1 MREWAGQAVMMTM
14 QFFGPMPVLELPL
27 RDSDAD
33 SLHKVLVCPERR
45 VVGVRRACA
54 AQAVMMTML
63 MHCATLSFAEQMPI
77 LERPVPF
84 AEFAWRDL
92 VKMPI
97 SHSSANL
104 FCIHDED
111 DKREV
116 RLKMRRWSKNGGL
129 ANEIGSRETDDS
141 PGPSAAP
148 LILRLASSDYYMVVY
163 LFPMP
168 YTHAVLEMCIRVIY
182 VPSLRHEC
190 LINWHKLQDRQFVGR
205 CEQIVRSSDLLLRH
219 TVLAYYWRSTR

>member
-1 MREWAGQAVMMTM
+1 MREWVGQAVMMTM

-27 RDSDAD
+27 RDSDTD
-33 SLHKVLVCPERR
+33 SLHKASVCLERR
-45 VVGVRRACA
+45 VVGVCEACA
-54 AQAVMMTML
+54 VQAVMMTML

-77 LERPVPF
+77 LERPMPVTNC
-84 AEFAWRDL
+84 AWRDL

-104 FCIHDED
+104 CCIHDED

-148 LILRLASSDYYMVVY
+148 LILRLASSDCYKVVY

-168 YTHAVLEMCIRVIY
+168 YTHGVLELCIRVIC

-190 LINWHKLQDRQFVGR
+190 LINWHKLQDRQVVER
-205 CEQIVRSSDLLLRH
+205 CEQIVRSSDLFLHH
-219 TVLAYYWRSTR
+219 TVLAYCWGSTR

>member
-1 MREWAGQAVMMTM
+1 
-14 QFFGPMPVLELPL
+14 L
-27 RDSDAD
+27 RDSGAD
-33 SLHKVLVCPERR
+33 SLHKALVCPERR
-45 VVGVRRACA
+45 VVGVRGACA
-54 AQAVMMTML
+54 VQAVMMTML

-97 SHSSANL
+97 SHSSANVC
-104 FCIHDED
+104 CIHDED
-111 DKREV
+111 VKREV
-116 RLKMRRWSKNGGL
+116 RLKMRRWSKSGGS
-129 ANEIGSRETDDS
+129 ANEIGGKETDDS

-148 LILRLASSDYYMVVY
+148 LILRLASSDCYKVVY

-168 YTHAVLEMCIRVIY
+168 YTHAVLEMCIRVIC

-190 LINWHKLQDRQFVGR
+190 LINWHKLQDRQVVER
-205 CEQIVRSSDLLLRH
+205 CEQIVRSSDLLLH
-219 TVLAYYWRSTR
+219 HIVLAYHWRFTR

>member
-1 MREWAGQAVMMTM
+1 MMTM

-27 RDSDAD
+27 RDSDTD
-33 SLHKVLVCPERR
+33 SLHKASVCLERHA
-45 VVGVRRACA
+45 VGVCEACA
-54 AQAVMMTML
+54 VQAVMMTML

-77 LERPVPF
+77 LERPMPVTNC
-84 AEFAWRDL
+84 AWRDL

-104 FCIHDED
+104 CCIHDED

-148 LILRLASSDYYMVVY
+148 LILRLASSDYYIVAY

-168 YTHAVLEMCIRVIY
+168 YTHAVLGMCIRVIC

-190 LINWHKLQDRQFVGR
+190 LINWHKLQDRQVVER
-205 CEQIVRSSDLLLRH
+205 CEQIVRSSDLFLHH
-219 TVLAYYWRSTR
+219 TVLAYCWGSTR

>member
-1 MREWAGQAVMMTM
+1 
-14 QFFGPMPVLELPL
+14 MPVLELPL
-27 RDSDAD
+27 RDSGAD
-33 SLHKVLVCPERR
+33 SLHKALVCPERR
-45 VVGVRRACA
+45 VVGVRGACA
-54 AQAVMMTML
+54 VQAVMMTML

-97 SHSSANL
+97 SHSSANVC
-104 FCIHDED
+104 CIHDED

-116 RLKMRRWSKNGGL
+116 RLKMRRWSESGGS
-129 ANEIGSRETDDS
+129 ANEIGGKETDDS

-148 LILRLASSDYYMVVY
+148 LILRLASSDCYKVVY

-168 YTHAVLEMCIRVIY
+168 YTHAVLEMCIRVIC

-190 LINWHKLQDRQFVGR
+190 LINWHKLQDRQVVER
-205 CEQIVRSSDLLLRH
+205 CEQIVRSSDLLLH
-219 TVLAYYWRSTR
+219 HIVLAYHWRFTR

>member
-1 MREWAGQAVMMTM
+1 MMTM

-97 SHSSANL
+97 SHSSANVC
-104 FCIHDED
+104 CIHDED

-116 RLKMRRWSKNGGL
+116 RLKMRRWSKSGGS
-129 ANEIGSRETDDS
+129 ANEIGGKETDDS

-148 LILRLASSDYYMVVY
+148 LILRLASSDCYKVVY

-168 YTHAVLEMCIRVIY
+168 YTHGVLELCIRVIC

-190 LINWHKLQDRQFVGR
+190 LINWHKLQDRQVVER
-205 CEQIVRSSDLLLRH
+205 CEQIVRSSDLLLHR